1 MSGDC
6 CGLFIMFMWD
16 GNCITRVNMT
26 DGRSQERGVRVENN
40 ILSAA
45 AAQWDGT
52 ELGLSS

>member
-1 MSGDC
+1 
-6 CGLFIMFMWD
+6 
-16 GNCITRVNMT
+16 MT

-45 AAQWDGT
+45 AAQWDGA

>member
-6 CGLFIMFMWD
+6 CGLFIMFMWG

-26 DGRSQERGVRVENN
+26 DSQESGAGVRVENN

-45 AAQWDGT
+45 AAQWDAA

>member
-6 CGLFIMFMWD
+6 CGLFIMFMWG

-26 DGRSQERGVRVENN
+26 DGQESGAGVRVENN

-45 AAQWDGT
+45 AAQWDAA

>member
-6 CGLFIMFMWD
+6 CGLFIMFMCA

-45 AAQWDGT
+45 AAQWDGA
-52 ELGLSS
+52 EQGLSS